1 MIHKLKWKRNII
13 IIMVPSLQM
22 REIKFGSNSRWWS
35 ERPVPQFTAS
45 SFISGQSSD
54 PVTTPQRSSPDT
66 FLGSPRLC
74 GLVLVLVI
82 ERAAF
87 WLLIFHVHVCIFPLN
102 RW

>member
-1 MIHKLKWKRNII
+1 
-13 IIMVPSLQM
+13 MVPSLQM

-35 ERPVPQFTAS
+35 ERPVPRFTAS

-66 FLGSPRLC
+66 FLGSSRLC
-74 GLVLVLVI
+74 DLVLVLVI
-82 ERAAF
+82 DRTAF
-87 WLLIFHVHVCIFPLN
+87 WLLIFYVHICIFPLN